1 MIVNMRAA
9 PHMGLGDHIFEVQL
23 HVRTFFDDQP
33 NGGARILRMSDDL
46 VGRWMHIYL
55 LYKDVA

>member
-1 MIVNMRAA
+1 MRAA